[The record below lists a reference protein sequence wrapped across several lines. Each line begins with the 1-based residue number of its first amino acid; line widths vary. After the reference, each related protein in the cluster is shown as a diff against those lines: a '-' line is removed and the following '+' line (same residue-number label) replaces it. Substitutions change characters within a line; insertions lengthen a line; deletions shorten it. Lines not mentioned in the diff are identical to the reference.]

1 MAFVAPLMEASVLL
15 RGTRQGETYAESAP
29 DPSSLATP
37 RSLMVLP
44 SERAYS
50 KSAAVTSVIP
60 RSGISWCRARVRVS

>member
-15 RGTRQGETYAESAP
+15 RGTRQGETYAESEP

-50 KSAAVTSVIP
+50 KEI
-60 RSGISWCRARVRVS
+60 